1 MMASFQGWHIY
12 LFDGTGETEI
22 TDHVLGFSTKETAN
36 IGSPSTVD
44 AFLTLNNNDGRFTP
58 ADGGGTGIFKNTDW
72 LAKSL
77 RISGE
82 VDYTPPPIGNP
93 RLVSLVISDVQFRDD
108 GQNSQMTIQA
118 QDWLSLTS
126 SAVIDVSDNG
136 SDTTLWTNINQV
148 FRNPNFDV
156 VFPQLDLPDYEARV
170 FSFPGSIQT
179 SSLRGVAANRV
190 TALDYINQ
198 AFLRAAPGIILPYG
212 IAVSTFGNDIF
223 YDLWIIDRT
232 LNNTSFS
239 NLVPDLEFDDTGGDG
254 VMAFSKVTPGFKF
267 TDITSRSTV
276 TSAKSGVTSQTST
289 NVETGTRYGTRT
301 RTSTQTGNAT
311 DADALTAAQFWTKR
325 QGTSRYT
332 PQKLETSIETIFAKN
347 SSDATGEAVWFL
359 LAFYTLWYPCK
370 VTYTPTGGQRISE
383 ACVIS
388 GRTIEAVPGR
398 TTIKLDLL
406 PANDYHSLQLDSNLL
421 GVLGGTLDTYDKA
434 TYTYDEDVL
443 YNGVPVHGF
452 RLG

>member
-1 MMASFQGWHIY
+1 MASFQGWHIY
-12 LFDGTGETEI
+12 LVDGTGQTEI
-22 TDHVLGFSTKETAN
+22 TDYVLGFSTKETVN

-77 RISGE
+77 KIQAE
-82 VDYTPPPIGNP
+82 VDYTPAPVGDTT
-93 RLVSLVISDVQFRDD
+93 LVSLVIADVQFNDD

-136 SDTTLWTNINQV
+136 SDTTLWTNISQV
-148 FRNPNFDV
+148 FDSPSFDV
-156 VFPQLDLPDYEARV
+156 VFPQLDRPDYGTRV
-170 FSFPGSIQT
+170 FDFPGSIQT

-198 AFLRAAPGIILPYG
+198 AFLRAAPGIILPQA
-212 IAVSTFGNDIF
+212 IAISDPFKEIYYV
-223 YDLWIIDRT
+223 LWIIDRT
-232 LNNTSFS
+232 LNNTSYF
-239 NLVPDLEFDDTGGDG
+239 NLVPDIEFDDTGGDG
-254 VMAFSKVTPGFKF
+254 VMAFRKVTPGFKF
-267 TDITSRSTV
+267 NEITSRSTV

-289 NVETGTRYGTRT
+289 NVETGNRYGTRT
-301 RTSTQTGNAT
+301 RTITQTGNAT

-325 QGTSRYT
+325 QGSSRYT
-332 PQKLETSIETIFAKN
+332 PRKLETSIETIFAKN
-347 SSDATGEAVWFL
+347 SSDATGKAVWFL
-359 LAFYTLWYPCK
+359 LDSYTLWFPCK
-370 VTYTPTGGQRISE
+370 VTYTPTGGQQISE

-406 PANDYHSLQLDSNLL
+406 PANDYQSFTLDSDLL